1 MEKKTITVTIFNE
14 QYNLTTELPKKE
26 TEAIA
31 EMVDKKMQQ
40 FAEKTHVVKTGR
52 VAVWAALDF
61 AGELYKLR
69 KEYEKLLAQHTCEL
83 DETTWDRVPFGSIT
97 VDH

>member
-31 EMVDKKMQQ
+31 EMVDKKCSSLL
-40 FAEKTHVVKTGR
+40 K
-52 VAVWAALDF
+52 
-61 AGELYKLR
+61 KLM
-69 KEYEKLLAQHTCEL
+69 
-83 DETTWDRVPFGSIT
+83 W
-97 VDH
+97 

>member
-1 MEKKTITVTIFNE
+1 MEKKTIFNE

-69 KEYEKLLAQHTCEL
+69 KEYEKLLAAAKE
-83 DETTWDRVPFGSIT
+83 
-97 VDH
+97 

>member
-31 EMVDKKMQQ
+31 EMVR
-40 FAEKTHVVKTGR
+40 ARSCLGG
-52 VAVWAALDF
+52 A
-61 AGELYKLR
+61 
-69 KEYEKLLAQHTCEL
+69 
-83 DETTWDRVPFGSIT
+83 
-97 VDH
+97 

>member
-31 EMVDKKMQQ
+31 EMVDKKMRQ

-69 KEYEKLLAQHTCEL
+69 KEYEKLLAAAKE
-83 DETTWDRVPFGSIT
+83 
-97 VDH
+97 

>member
-40 FAEKTHVVKTGR
+40 FAGKNSRGKNR
-52 VAVWAALDF
+52 ARCRL
-61 AGELYKLR
+61 
-69 KEYEKLLAQHTCEL
+69 
-83 DETTWDRVPFGSIT
+83 GSA
-97 VDH
+97 